1 MTTETL
7 CNGPTRGRSLVLGL
21 VTAMLLAG
29 CSHMPG
35 HMPKIHWPFGK
46 KPVPVPQSVVELPLQ
61 SSTGESITYPQFWE
75 RNTLV
80 IDLQG
85 AAADGA
91 FQALPNAERG
101 WPVRISL
108 RLRPGSTGSVEVH
121 GAERV
126 VFPIITSGPPTIT
139 LSIPVSTYNKT
150 TQQLKVSWGAASA
163 PIP

>member
-1 MTTETL
+1 MTIETFR
-7 CNGPTRGRSLVLGL
+7 NAPARGRALVLG
-21 VTAMLLAG
+21 VAVAMLLVG
-29 CSHMPG
+29 CSHMSG

-46 KPVPVPQSVVELPLQ
+46 KTMPTPQPVLELPLQ
-61 SSTGESITYPQFWE
+61 SSTGEAITYPQFWE

-108 RLRPGSTGSVEVH
+108 RLRPGSTGSVEVR

-126 VFPIITSGPPTIT
+126 VFPIIASGPPAIT
-139 LSIPVSTYNKT
+139 LNVPVSTYNKT
-150 TQQLKVSWGAASA
+150 TQQLKVSWGAAST
-163 PIP
+163 PTP